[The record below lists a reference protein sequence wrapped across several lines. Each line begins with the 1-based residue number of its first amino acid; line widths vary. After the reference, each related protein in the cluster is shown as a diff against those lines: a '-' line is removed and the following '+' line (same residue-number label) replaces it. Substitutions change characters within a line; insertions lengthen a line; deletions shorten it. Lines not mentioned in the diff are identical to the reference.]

1 MAVIVFAAF
10 RIADSPVGQFF
21 PANCM
26 MRALATSAEQ
36 MFYSKISPIL
46 STRSPRPIPR
56 AKILYFRFTEIYAFL
71 SPSRL
76 RKRGASRSSRTWEV
90 GCGGRGGGVRR
101 AHLSWTAKPCGSN
114 AFERFQG
121 LAVSTIP

>member
-36 MFYSKISPIL
+36 MFYSEISPTL

-56 AKILYFRFTEIYAFL
+56 AKIFYFRFSEICGLF
-71 SPSRL
+71 SPSCL
-76 RKRGASRSSRTWEV
+76 AKRGGSRSSRTLGWDAVDAGGATDERAA
-90 GCGGRGGGVRR
+90 GGR
-101 AHLSWTAKPCGSN
+101 
-114 AFERFQG
+114 
-121 LAVSTIP
+121 